1 MAKSR
6 DELQALLEN
15 ILGSCHVYFQPPE
28 SIRMEYP
35 AMVYSLKTIKKNHAD
50 NSVYLKNNEYELTV
64 IDWDPDSDIAVR
76 VSELQFCKFDKTY
89 KADDLNHFVF
99 TIFY

>member
-6 DELQALLEN
+6 IELQTLLEN
-15 ILGSCHVYFQPPE
+15 VLESRNVYFQPPE

-35 AMVYSLKTIKKNHAD
+35 AIIYSLNRINNNHAN
-50 NSVYLKNNEYELTV
+50 NSVYIKNKEYELIV
-64 IDWDPDSDIAVR
+64 IDRDPESEIVDR
-76 VSELQFCKFDKTY
+76 LSELPLCRFDRSY

-99 TIFY
+99 TLYF